1 MVEVFERGTSGMYV
15 ERVRGERTW
24 VTTVRGR
31 AAAAPFWGAS
41 CRPVNAVEVHAKD
54 MVVDK

>member
-1 MVEVFERGTSGMYV
+1 MYV

-54 MVVDK
+54 MMVDK